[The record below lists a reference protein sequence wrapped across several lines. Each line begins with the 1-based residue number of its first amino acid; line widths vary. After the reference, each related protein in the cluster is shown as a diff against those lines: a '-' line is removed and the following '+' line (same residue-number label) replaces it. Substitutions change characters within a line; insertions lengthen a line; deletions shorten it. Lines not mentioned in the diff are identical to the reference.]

1 MMRTAILAALMAV
14 ATGPLAGAQEHL
26 TVTPMPGTWKV
37 VTKTTRN
44 DTAMPDKTESIC
56 YSAADF
62 ADVVGRLGTLFTNQQ
77 CSRTHAIS
85 GSTLT
90 FGAVCTGP
98 APQGTLQ
105 VKAEGSYVF
114 ADEKHFTG
122 SIVSTFVVPSQPT
135 TTFSVAKSAEYVGP
149 CPPPGQ

>member
-1 MMRTAILAALMAV
+1 MIKKAAFAMVVAAASGTLACAQDRLAIKPA
-14 ATGPLAGAQEHL
+14 
-26 TVTPMPGTWKV
+26 PGLWKV

-44 DTAMPDKTESIC
+44 EMPMPDKTESIC

-62 ADVVGRLGTLFTNQQ
+62 DDAVGKFGTLFTNQQ
-77 CSRTHAIS
+77 CNRTHAIS

-98 APQGTLQ
+98 APQGTLN

-122 SIVSTFVVPSQPT
+122 QVVSTFAVPNQPT
-135 TTFSVAKSAEYVGP
+135 TTFSVNKSAEFAGP
-149 CPPPGQ
+149 CPQ